1 MDKEAISKLIR
12 SPKDY
17 WKIGPV
23 YIWKWLALLLL
34 GVLCAAIILLSGLP
48 LGLFSRGGAG
58 IPTYRYNDPDLQE
71 ISGTVRI
78 LDGQDVIR
86 YEGEVSAGACT
97 GNGKVY
103 DAAGQLVY
111 EGPLVDGVYEGAD
124 AKVYADGFLVYE
136 GEMVQNLYEGQG
148 RRIDPTTGIIS
159 EGQFVAGVF
168 EGEGQEFFPDGT
180 LFRSGTFARDLLNGE
195 GQEYSEDGTLL
206 RIGTFSDGLLHG
218 TTLRTLIRQEVIA
231 ALRKW
236 EPRIFNIQVTFEQNL
251 QEGALLVNISYE
263 ILSTGASAQIS
274 VPLNI
279 L

>member
-34 GVLCAAIILLSGLP
+34 GVLCAAIVLLLGLP
-48 LGLFSRGGAG
+48 LGLFSGGAG

-86 YEGEVSAGACT
+86 YEGEVSARACT

-124 AKVYADGFLVYE
+124 AKVYPPVSRPASGAPFPCLCQSK
-136 GEMVQNLYEGQG
+136 GGLQQH
-148 RRIDPTTGIIS
+148 
-159 EGQFVAGVF
+159 GV
-168 EGEGQEFFPDGT
+168 
-180 LFRSGTFARDLLNGE
+180 
-195 GQEYSEDGTLL
+195 
-206 RIGTFSDGLLHG
+206 
-218 TTLRTLIRQEVIA
+218 
-231 ALRKW
+231 
-236 EPRIFNIQVTFEQNL
+236 
-251 QEGALLVNISYE
+251 
-263 ILSTGASAQIS
+263 
-274 VPLNI
+274 
-279 L
+279 

>member
-34 GVLCAAIILLSGLP
+34 GVLCAAIILLLGLP
-48 LGLFSRGGAG
+48 LGLFSGGAG

-103 DAAGQLVY
+103 DAAGQLV
-111 EGPLVDGVYEGAD
+111 
-124 AKVYADGFLVYE
+124 
-136 GEMVQNLYEGQG
+136 
-148 RRIDPTTGIIS
+148 
-159 EGQFVAGVF
+159 
-168 EGEGQEFFPDGT
+168 
-180 LFRSGTFARDLLNGE
+180 
-195 GQEYSEDGTLL
+195 
-206 RIGTFSDGLLHG
+206 
-218 TTLRTLIRQEVIA
+218 
-231 ALRKW
+231 
-236 EPRIFNIQVTFEQNL
+236 
-251 QEGALLVNISYE
+251 
-263 ILSTGASAQIS
+263 
-274 VPLNI
+274 
-279 L
+279 